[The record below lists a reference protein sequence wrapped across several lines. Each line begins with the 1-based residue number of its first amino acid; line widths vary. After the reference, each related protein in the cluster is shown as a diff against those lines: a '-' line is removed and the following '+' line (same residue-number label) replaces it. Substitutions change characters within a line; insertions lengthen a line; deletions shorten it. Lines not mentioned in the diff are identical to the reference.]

1 VRVERKGTLTRSEGR
16 APSSTHMLMS
26 LPEALVPGRARSS
39 DDHHLVLGLRQP
51 DDSIEELSNLLREA
65 LDDFDEEPTRHSSP
79 SPDANA
85 AAAPPTAAAPVSS
98 TSGSGRV
105 TPKIMERFERLTQ
118 QLDRQLTSARL
129 LHADELQLEREQH
142 ERLLAEISE
151 RHELRYEAFAQMM
164 EERLSELEGRL
175 AEMQSQRDANRR
187 AGYVGLVVV
196 SSALFALAASARLRR
211 G

>member
-1 VRVERKGTLTRSEGR
+1 
-16 APSSTHMLMS
+16 
-26 LPEALVPGRARSS
+26 
-39 DDHHLVLGLRQP
+39 
-51 DDSIEELSNLLREA
+51 
-65 LDDFDEEPTRHSSP
+65 
-79 SPDANA
+79 
-85 AAAPPTAAAPVSS
+85 
-98 TSGSGRV
+98 
-105 TPKIMERFERLTQ
+105 MERFERLTQ